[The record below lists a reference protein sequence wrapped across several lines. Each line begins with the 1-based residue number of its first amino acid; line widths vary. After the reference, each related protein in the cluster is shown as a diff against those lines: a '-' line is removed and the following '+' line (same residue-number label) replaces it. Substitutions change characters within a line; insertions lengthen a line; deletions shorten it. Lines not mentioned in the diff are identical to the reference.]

1 MYIYI
6 NYIYIYNKYPKFELQ
21 LKKKKPEAEAEDMGI
36 VYTKL
41 VSKIHILDTLKES
54 MTQSSLQRCHS
65 ML

>member
-6 NYIYIYNKYPKFELQ
+6 NYIYIINTPSLNCNKK
-21 LKKKKPEAEAEDMGI
+21 KKKKPEAEDMGI